1 MKLALW
7 HNYYVFQKKKKIVLE
22 RTALLTQRNFLKNL
36 GYHSYGGF
44 TISIINK
51 VSEFKFSRIT
61 DITTF

>member
-1 MKLALW
+1 M
-7 HNYYVFQKKKKIVLE
+7 FFKKKKIVLE